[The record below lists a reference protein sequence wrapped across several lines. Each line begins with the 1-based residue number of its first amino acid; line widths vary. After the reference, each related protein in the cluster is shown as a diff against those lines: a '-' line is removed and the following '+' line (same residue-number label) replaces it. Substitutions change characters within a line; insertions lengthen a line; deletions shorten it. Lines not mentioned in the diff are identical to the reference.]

1 MRAKRSLPI
10 VWALGIAAAVC
21 VPSILQAQ
29 KLQQVRVALSTPTPH
44 MAPLYIAKDKRFYEK
59 YGLDVQLILVNSG
72 SLVAQM
78 FQAGEIQITANA
90 PASLV
95 SLAATG
101 EKLSFFSD

>member
-1 MRAKRSLPI
+1 MF
-10 VWALGIAAAVC
+10 V
-21 VPSILQAQ
+21 AQ
-29 KLQQVRVALSTPTPH
+29 
-44 MAPLYIAKDKRFYEK
+44 DKRFYEK
-59 YGLDVQLILVNSG
+59 YGRDVQLILVNSG

-101 EKLSFFSD
+101 EKMRFVLAERSSMRAG

>member
-1 MRAKRSLPI
+1 
-10 VWALGIAAAVC
+10 
-21 VPSILQAQ
+21 
-29 KLQQVRVALSTPTPH
+29 
-44 MAPLYIAKDKRFYEK
+44 
-59 YGLDVQLILVNSG
+59 
-72 SLVAQM
+72 M